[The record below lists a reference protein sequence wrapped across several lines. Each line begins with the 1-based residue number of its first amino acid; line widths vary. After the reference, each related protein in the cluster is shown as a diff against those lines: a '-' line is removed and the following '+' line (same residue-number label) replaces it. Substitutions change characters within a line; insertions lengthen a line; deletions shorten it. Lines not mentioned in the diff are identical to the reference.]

1 MKTTDTVGVTF
12 VNTVVGS
19 GILNG
24 VINLAFGVCNFTPVD
39 NGSGEMVI
47 DPDIV
52 IASRLRMD
60 KMCAIHIRDVLN
72 NLITQMEQAEAA
84 PTTPLTADKP
94 KRSEKT
100 H

>member
-1 MKTTDTVGVTF
+1 MKTIDSVGVQF

-24 VINLAFGVCNFTPVD
+24 IINIAFGVCNFSPVD
-39 NGSGEMVI
+39 NGNGEIVI

-60 KMCAIHIRDVLN
+60 KMCAVHTRDVLN
-72 NLITQMEQAEAA
+72 NLIAQLEQAEMMNNA
-84 PTTPLTADKP
+84 PEP
-94 KRSEKT
+94 KQFEKT

>member
-1 MKTTDTVGVTF
+1 MKTVDSVGVTF

-19 GILNG
+19 GIFNNI
-24 VINLAFGVCNFTPVD
+24 INLAFGVCNFTPVD

-47 DPDIV
+47 DPDVV

-60 KMCAIHIRDVLN
+60 KMCAVQIRDILN
-72 NLITQMEQAEAA
+72 NLIGQMEAAELAA
-84 PTTPLTADKP
+84 TSSTTGKP
-94 KRSEKT
+94 KSAEKT

>member
-1 MKTTDTVGVTF
+1 MKTVDNVGVQF

-39 NGSGEMVI
+39 NGQGEMVI

-60 KMCAIHIRDVLN
+60 KLCAVHTRDVLN
-72 NLITQMEQAEAA
+72 NLITQLEQAEMMNSA
-84 PTTPLTADKP
+84 PEP
-94 KRSEKT
+94 KSHEKT